1 MKAQPLTLTDAL
13 SPKWGP
19 VVLQRGIVPVE
30 LPCPPPKRQR
40 RGASWDEVR
49 VALANKQHDID
60 DDGVLRARL
69 LDLFKAISPQ
79 KTNKNP
85 GQKLQA
91 YQEDLGLLEPAD
103 FVRRRYPASQRGS
116 EAVWLTLDAV
126 QRIYE

>member
-13 SPKWGP
+13 SPKLGP

-69 LDLFKAISPQ
+69 LDLFNQVRSCRLTRRSWASESLQ
-79 KTNKNP
+79 TLR
-85 GQKLQA
+85 GGVTLHLSLAQKLF
-91 YQEDLGLLEPAD
+91 G
-103 FVRRRYPASQRGS
+103 
-116 EAVWLTLDAV
+116 
-126 QRIYE
+126 